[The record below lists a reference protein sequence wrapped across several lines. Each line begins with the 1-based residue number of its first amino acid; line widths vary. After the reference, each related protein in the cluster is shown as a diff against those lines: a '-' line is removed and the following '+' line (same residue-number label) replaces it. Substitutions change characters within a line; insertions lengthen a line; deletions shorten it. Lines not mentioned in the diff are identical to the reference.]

1 MTPSFP
7 TNGVSGHA
15 GAVHIN
21 PAALQRNI
29 QALVNE
35 LLTLTITKAGPKRK
49 APAKKAPANDATNQ
63 LTRASGI

>member
-1 MTPSFP
+1 LP
-7 TNGVSGHA
+7 TTAKASLTRA
-15 GAVHIN
+15 YLDIN
-21 PAALQRNI
+21 PAALQRHI

-49 APAKKAPANDATNQ
+49 APPKKAPANDATNQ

>member
-1 MTPSFP
+1 
-7 TNGVSGHA
+7 
-15 GAVHIN
+15 
-21 PAALQRNI
+21 LQRHI

-49 APAKKAPANDATNQ
+49 TPPKKAPANDATNQ